1 MAIIHP
7 AAKSSDLQEFFID
20 ELYVLDRIQ
29 PFFCFVKHK
38 YCVDRTY
45 VLKGHKILAAI
56 ALHQVH
62 PLIEP
67 IFGTHFLLTL
77 QEVLSVSNITF

>member
-1 MAIIHP
+1 MAIIQP
-7 AAKSSDLQEFFID
+7 AAKSSNLQEFFID
-20 ELYVLDRIQ
+20 ELCVLDRIR
-29 PFFCFVKHK
+29 PFLCFVKHK

-45 VLKGHKILAAI
+45 VLKGHKILVAI

-67 IFGTHFLLTL
+67 IMLCETL
-77 QEVLSVSNITF
+77 YTM